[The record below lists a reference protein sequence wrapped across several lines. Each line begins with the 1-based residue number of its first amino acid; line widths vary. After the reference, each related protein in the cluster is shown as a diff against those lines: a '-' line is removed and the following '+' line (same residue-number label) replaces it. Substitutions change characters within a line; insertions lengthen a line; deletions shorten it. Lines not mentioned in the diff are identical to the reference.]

1 MADITK
7 CPGLKNEIICPY
19 KDQCFR
25 FTAKADNYGQSYF
38 MELPLKDGKCDH
50 YWGNNGEDIWNK
62 TETDDNTNDTRN
74 S

>member
-7 CPGLKNEIICPY
+7 CFGEKEEINCPY
-19 KDQCFR
+19 KENCYR
-25 FTAKADNYGQSYF
+25 FTAKSDKYGQSYF

-50 YWGNNGEDIWNK
+50 YWGKGGEKIWNK
-62 TETDDNTNDTRN
+62 VE